1 MKIKLKNGKIVEAVK
16 NDELC
21 AAKYINKETSEYIYN
36 DEIEKVFEF
45 DKYILEDKGKQ
56 LSWLLRHDVKAYTLK
71 GLIDS
76 NGWRSVDEICK
87 NYHYTPELLDEI
99 VESNNKKRYEYNEDK
114 TKIRARQ
121 GHSIDVDV
129 ELTELSF
136 EELLH
141 KNPFLY
147 HGTSSRFIES
157 IKKEGLKPM
166 SRKYVQL
173 SPDIETAINVGKR
186 HGGSTYIITID
197 ALEMSRNG
205 EKIYL
210 SNNGVYCVNKVDP
223 KYFLDIKKEDS

>member
-1 MKIKLKNGKIVEAVK
+1 M
-16 NDELC
+16 
-21 AAKYINKETSEYIYN
+21 
-36 DEIEKVFEF
+36 F

-71 GLIDS
+71 GLIDH

-87 NYHYTPELLDEI
+87 NYNYSRELLDEI

-147 HGTSSRFIES
+147 HGTSSRFIED

-173 SPDIETAINVGKR
+173 SPDTETAINVGKR
-186 HGGSTYIITID
+186 HGGKTYVITID
-197 ALEMSRNG
+197 ALEMKRDG
-205 EKIYL
+205 KKIYI
-210 SNNGVYCVNKVDP
+210 SNNGVYNVDCVEP
-223 KYFLDIKKEDS
+223 KYFVKIINC